1 MSDIDFIE
9 YDKISIQSDAFITS
23 AELNC
28 YFQYVP
34 STKAISYNIKK
45 ELHTA
50 GTTEDPDDYKIP
62 DVSSKIL
69 PRKLYRI
76 NPFHSNYS
84 ENLELNKVN
93 IDPNIIY
100 PTKVKEYQEK
110 IIDYSSFGL
119 NSDQIEFMM
128 ALQNLKSLKSDD
140 SFKKLNIEQFE
151 SVDEKV
157 MNGFFQLYPRFMEM
171 LTSGVSSGGLNQFF
185 DNTESSDSI
194 NENETLINET
204 IKKLGLNPN
213 EVRVKKKFEV
223 RSGNAKKDEV
233 NAYLQDVSL
242 SNNIA
247 NNTKSI
253 NNNSVTNLNQINL
266 QNNNKIDLQ
275 VKSSKIINNIRT
287 ANNTDF
293 NFVNNT
299 NKTVN
304 QQITNLNKFSE
315 ATKIDFENLY
325 KSFLKDLNIAP
336 NVENQFFKIVNQH
349 SKNLSIEFN
358 RILNHSEKT
367 VYETN
372 LKNLSTSYNFYRHIE
387 NRYREFIQNLNFF
400 NDTVQQIRQTEINLK
415 NTYQN
420 IHRHSVTLKNNHY
433 KNILNLTKNVN
444 YEYTAN
450 DYEFQYAVLKTI
462 KNSNQYVEN
471 KITKIKNDLNVA
483 QQNISFVHHRMVH
496 IQEKTSNFVAK
507 EIKNVLNN
515 TDYIDEYSNI
525 IVNKI
530 SNISNNQTV
539 RALLS
544 LVTNEEQLNSI
555 YTVLR
560 QNNINTSNIKNLVDI
575 LNYSKNNNLEI
586 TKVSSSTV
594 ENIKNL
600 VSLSKNV
607 VDYNN
612 TENQIVN
619 KLSSLNVEELKS
631 FVNLSKSKSFT
642 RIAQSYKNISN
653 VIENLNT
660 TSINP
665 KISTI
670 RVDQKNF
677 ENFSQIVNKSNISFV
692 VEKLSNFNTENI
704 TEKINLLKNINITL
718 DIKKSEN
725 IVRKITRLAKYNNI
739 NQITENIDEISNLQ
753 NNVNTSEFKT
763 EIQNL
768 KNLINVT
775 KNVDVSNVKNIKVSQ
790 LNFLSENIE
799 KLSKISQINSITQEQ
814 VNFVKEISQ
823 VKNIKNLVSLSKNV
837 VDYNNTENQIV
848 NKLSSI
854 NIEEFKSF
862 VNLSKSK
869 SFTRIAQSYKNISNV
884 IENLNTTSI
893 NPKIST
899 IRVDQKNFENFSQIV
914 NKSNISFVV
923 EKLSNFNTENITE
936 KINLLKN
943 INITQDI
950 KKSENIVRKIT
961 RLAKYNNVNQI
972 TESIDEI
979 NNLQNNVNT
988 SEFKTEIQNL
998 KNLINVTKN
1007 VDVSNI
1013 KNIKVSQ
1020 LNFMSENIE
1029 KLSKISQINS
1039 ITQEQV
1045 NFVKQISQ
1053 VKNITEEKISQV
1065 NKIIN
1070 LTSKND
1076 ISNFKLSSVN
1086 QLTEVFQKISNIESK
1101 ELLNIV
1107 NLTKTVQERKI
1118 YNKISNLVKNV
1129 EILDTVNVT
1138 QETAQNISKISNTNN
1153 INQITKDLNLISQN
1167 YREFKTSIQ
1176 QINKISQV
1184 KNVDQIVKNL
1194 NYVSNVIQENNI
1206 INRTSKID
1214 QKEFITAINLSKNYI
1229 QSFNRFESKIS
1240 NISQRQ
1246 KIRETLQDINIV
1258 NNEVNNSNINITN
1271 KTQKVQLQEF
1281 IQNLNLLETE
1291 KNTNILNRYSFESN
1305 KKNISYLFTELNVTQ
1320 QMKQEKKTDREF
1332 ARISKRLDRINRETI
1347 KVQGNSYKVEQNF
1360 FDMMNFYNEQKVTK
1374 TSKDRKVNNFF
1385 QLLDVLN
1392 VQKTTNER
1400 KVTQKIQKVEQTQ
1413 NRIINNTS
1421 QIKIDVYKEKKDNYY
1436 KVDNRQT
1443 FTTNNYHQEK
1453 EEQKKTEKIVENKVE
1468 ELLVKKIENV
1478 TNNLVSNVITK
1489 NEFHTIKKEIIQE
1502 IYNIEM
1508 KTEERINQLRK
1519 ETQQTVQTMLEK
1531 FLRS

>member
-1 MSDIDFIE
+1 MSDINFIE
-9 YDKISIQSDAFITS
+9 YDKISTKSDAFVS
-23 AELNC
+23 SDELNS
-28 YFQYVP
+28 YFQYIP
-34 STKAISYNIKK
+34 STKATSYNIKK
-45 ELHTA
+45 EFHTA
-50 GTTEDPDDYKIP
+50 GTTENPEDYKIP

-84 ENLELNKVN
+84 ENLELNKIN
-93 IDPNIIY
+93 TDPDVIF
-100 PTKVKEYQEK
+100 PTKIKEYKEK
-110 IIDYSSFGL
+110 IVDYSSLGI
-119 NSDQIEFMM
+119 NQDQIEFLM
-128 ALQNLKSLKSDD
+128 ALQNLKSLRVDD
-140 SFKKLNIEQFE
+140 STTKLNIEQFK

-157 MNGFFQLYPRFMEM
+157 SNGIFQLYPRYMEM
-171 LTSGVSSGGLNQFF
+171 LSTGMSSGGLGQFYDETETVSSVDENQAMI
-185 DNTESSDSI
+185 NDS
-194 NENETLINET
+194 L
-204 IKKLGLNPN
+204 KKLGLNPS

-233 NAYLQDVSL
+233 NGYLQDISL
-242 SNNIA
+242 SNN
-247 NNTKSI
+247 NSSNTKLI
-253 NNNSVTNLNQINL
+253 NNNSVTNVNQLNL

-275 VKSSKIINNIRT
+275 VRSSKTVNNISN

-293 NFVNNT
+293 NFINNT

-304 QQITNLNKFSE
+304 QLVTNVSKFSE

-325 KSFLKDLNIAP
+325 KSLLKDLNITP
-336 NVENQFFKIVNQH
+336 NVDNQFYKIVNQY

-358 RILNHSEKT
+358 RILNHSERT

-372 LKNLSTSYNFYRHIE
+372 LKNLSTSYNFYRTIE

-400 NDTVQQIRQTEINLK
+400 NDTVQQIKQTEINLK

-420 IHRHSVTLKNNHY
+420 IHRHSVTHKNNHF
-433 KNILNLTKNVN
+433 KNIVNLTKNVN
-444 YEYTAN
+444 YEYTEN
-450 DYEFQYAVLKTI
+450 DFEFQYAVLKTI

-515 TDYIDEYSNI
+515 TDYIDEYSQI

-560 QNNINTSNIKNLVDI
+560 QSNINTSNIKNLVDI

-600 VSLSKNV
+600 VSLSKNI

-612 TENQIVN
+612 TENNIIQNVDRNIVN
-619 KLSSLNVEELKS
+619 KLSSSNFTEEVKS
-631 FVNLSKSKSFT
+631 FVSLSESKSFT

-660 TSINP
+660 TLINP
-665 KISTI
+665 KLSTI
-670 RVDQKNF
+670 HVDQKNV
-677 ENFSQIVNKSNISFV
+677 ENFNKVINNSSFGFV

-704 TEKINLLKNINITL
+704 TEKINLLKNINVTQ
-718 DIKKSEN
+718 DIKRSEN
-725 IVRKITRLAKYNNI
+725 IVKKITRLARYNNVK
-739 NQITENIDEISNLQ
+739 QITENIEDISNLQ
-753 NNVNTSEFKT
+753 SNISSTEFKT

-768 KNLINVT
+768 KNLINVS
-775 KNVDVSNVKNIKVSQ
+775 KNIDISKINNIKVSQ
-790 LNFLSENIE
+790 FNLISENIE
-799 KLSKISQINSITQEQ
+799 KLSKINQ
-814 VNFVKEISQ
+814 VNNLTEEHISVVK
-823 VKNIKNLVSLSKNV
+823 
-837 VDYNNTENQIV
+837 
-848 NKLSSI
+848 
-854 NIEEFKSF
+854 
-862 VNLSKSK
+862 
-869 SFTRIAQSYKNISNV
+869 
-884 IENLNTTSI
+884 
-893 NPKIST
+893 
-899 IRVDQKNFENFSQIV
+899 
-914 NKSNISFVV
+914 
-923 EKLSNFNTENITE
+923 
-936 KINLLKN
+936 
-943 INITQDI
+943 
-950 KKSENIVRKIT
+950 
-961 RLAKYNNVNQI
+961 
-972 TESIDEI
+972 
-979 NNLQNNVNT
+979 
-988 SEFKTEIQNL
+988 
-998 KNLINVTKN
+998 
-1007 VDVSNI
+1007 
-1013 KNIKVSQ
+1013 
-1020 LNFMSENIE
+1020 
-1029 KLSKISQINS
+1029 KISQL
-1039 ITQEQV
+1039 QDV
-1045 NFVKQISQ
+1045 NQQ
-1053 VKNITEEKISQV
+1053 KISQV
-1065 NKIIN
+1065 ENIIN
-1070 LTSKND
+1070 LTNRTD
-1076 ISNFKLSSVN
+1076 VSNLKLSSVN
-1086 QLTEVFQKISNIESK
+1086 HLTEIVQKISNIENK
-1101 ELLNIV
+1101 DLINIV

-1118 YNKISNLVKNV
+1118 YNRISNLIKNV
-1129 EILDTVNVT
+1129 EVLDTVNVT

-1167 YREFKTSIQ
+1167 YREFKTSVQ

-1184 KNVDQIVKNL
+1184 RNVDQIVKNL
-1194 NYVSNVIQENNI
+1194 NFVNNVIQESNI
-1206 INRTSKID
+1206 VNRVSKID

-1246 KIRETLQDINIV
+1246 KIRETLQDINIT
-1258 NNEVNNSNINITN
+1258 NNVQNNSVMQVTN
-1271 KTQKVQLQEF
+1271 KTQKIQLQEF

-1291 KNTNILNRYSFESN
+1291 KNTIILNRYSFESN
-1305 KKNISYLFTELNVTQ
+1305 KKNISNLFSELNVTQ
-1320 QMKQEKKTDREF
+1320 QVKQEKRNEREF
-1332 ARISKRLDRINRETI
+1332 ARISKRLDKMNRETI
-1347 KVQGNSYKVEQNF
+1347 RVQGNSYKVEQNF

-1374 TSKDRKVNNFF
+1374 TSKDRKVSNFV

-1392 VQKTTNER
+1392 IQKTTNER
-1400 KVTQKIQKVEQTQ
+1400 KVTQKIQKIEQTQ

-1508 KTEERINQLRK
+1508 KTEERIKELRK
-1519 ETQQTVQTMLEK
+1519 ETQQTVQTMLER
-1531 FLRS
+1531 FIRS

>member
-1 MSDIDFIE
+1 MLDINFID

-23 AELNC
+23 NELNC
-28 YFQYVP
+28 YFQYLP

-50 GTTEDPDDYKIP
+50 GTTEDPNDYKIP
-62 DVSSKIL
+62 DVSEKIL

-76 NPFHSNYS
+76 NPFHTNYS
-84 ENLELNKVN
+84 ENLELNKTN
-93 IDPNIIY
+93 IDPDIIY
-100 PTKVKEYQEK
+100 PTKIKEAREK
-110 IIDYSSFGL
+110 IIDYSTFGL
-119 NSDQIEFMM
+119 NQDQIEFMM
-128 ALQNLKSLKSDD
+128 ALQNLKSLKSEE
-140 SFKKLNIEQFE
+140 SVKELNIESFE

-157 MNGFFQLYPRFMEM
+157 MNGFFQLYPRYMET
-171 LTSGVSSGGLNQFF
+171 LSSGMSSSGFNQFF
-185 DNTESSDSI
+185 EDSESNESI
-194 NENETLINET
+194 NENEALINES
-204 IKKLGLNPN
+204 IKKLGLNPS

-223 RSGNAKKDEV
+223 RAGNAKKDEI
-233 NAYLQDVSL
+233 NAYLQDISL
-242 SNNIA
+242 SNNTS

-253 NNNSVTNLNQINL
+253 NNNSVTNLNQLNL
-266 QNNNKIDLQ
+266 QNNNKIELQ
-275 VKSSKIINNIRT
+275 VRSSRTVNNIS
-287 ANNTDF
+287 ASNNTDF
-293 NFVNNT
+293 NFINNT
-299 NKTVN
+299 NRTVN
-304 QQITNLNKFSE
+304 QQINNVNKFSE
-315 ATKIDFENLY
+315 ATKLDFENLY

-400 NDTVQQIRQTEINLK
+400 NDTVQQIKQTEINLK

-420 IHRHSVTLKNNHY
+420 IHRHSVTHKNNHF
-433 KNILNLTKNVN
+433 KNIVNLTKNVN

-496 IQEKTSNFVAK
+496 IQEKTSNFVIK

-515 TDYIDEYSNI
+515 TEYVDDYSNI
-525 IVNKI
+525 IINKI

-560 QNNINTSNIKNLVDI
+560 QSNINTNNIKNLVDVI
-575 LNYSKNNNLEI
+575 NYSKNNNLEI
-586 TKVSSSTV
+586 TKISSSTL

-607 VDYNN
+607 VSFDA
-612 TENQIVN
+612 TENKLVTNIDQNIIQ
-619 KLSSLNVEELKS
+619 KLSSSNITQELKS
-631 FVNLSKSKSFT
+631 FVNLSESKSFT

-665 KISTI
+665 KLSTI
-670 RVDQKNF
+670 RVDQKNV
-677 ENFSQIVNKSNISFV
+677 ENFNQIINKSSFG
-692 VEKLSNFNTENI
+692 
-704 TEKINLLKNINITL
+704 
-718 DIKKSEN
+718 
-725 IVRKITRLAKYNNI
+725 
-739 NQITENIDEISNLQ
+739 
-753 NNVNTSEFKT
+753 
-763 EIQNL
+763 
-768 KNLINVT
+768 
-775 KNVDVSNVKNIKVSQ
+775 
-790 LNFLSENIE
+790 
-799 KLSKISQINSITQEQ
+799 
-814 VNFVKEISQ
+814 
-823 VKNIKNLVSLSKNV
+823 
-837 VDYNNTENQIV
+837 
-848 NKLSSI
+848 
-854 NIEEFKSF
+854 
-862 VNLSKSK
+862 
-869 SFTRIAQSYKNISNV
+869 
-884 IENLNTTSI
+884 
-893 NPKIST
+893 
-899 IRVDQKNFENFSQIV
+899 
-914 NKSNISFVV
+914 FVV

-950 KKSENIVRKIT
+950 KKTENIVRKIT
-961 RLAKYNNVNQI
+961 RLAKYNNINQV
-972 TESIDEI
+972 TENIDEI
-979 NNLQNNVNT
+979 SNLQNNIT
-988 SEFKTEIQNL
+988 STEFKTEIQNL
-998 KNLINVTKN
+998 KNLINVSKN
-1007 VDVSNI
+1007 FDVTEIDNI
-1013 KNIKVSQ
+1013 KISQ
-1020 LNFMSENIE
+1020 LHLVSKNIE
-1029 KLSKISQINS
+1029 KFNEISQ
-1039 ITQEQV
+1039 V
-1045 NFVKQISQ
+1045 NNLTEDHLNIVKQIS
-1053 VKNITEEKISQV
+1053 KFD
-1065 NKIIN
+1065 KIIN
-1070 LTSKND
+1070 ITNKND
-1076 ISNFKLSSVN
+1076 LSNIKLSSVN
-1086 QLTEVFQKISNIESK
+1086 KITEVIQKISSIENK
-1101 ELLNIV
+1101 DLLNVV

-1118 YNKISNLVKNV
+1118 YNRISNLVKNV

-1167 YREFKTSIQ
+1167 YREFKTSVQ

-1184 KNVDQIVKNL
+1184 KNIEQIVKNL
-1194 NYVSNVIQENNI
+1194 NYVNDVIQENNI
-1206 INRTSKID
+1206 VNRVSKID

-1258 NNEVNNSNINITN
+1258 NNEVNNSTVQITN
-1271 KTQKVQLQEF
+1271 KTQKIQLQEF
-1281 IQNLNLLETE
+1281 VQNLNLLETE
-1291 KNTNILNRYSFESN
+1291 KNTTILNRYSFESN
-1305 KKNISYLFTELNVTQ
+1305 KKNISSLFTELNITQ

-1332 ARISKRLDRINRETI
+1332 ARISKRLDKINKETI

-1374 TSKDRKVNNFF
+1374 TSKDRKVSNFV

-1392 VQKTTNER
+1392 IQKTTNER
-1400 KVTQKIQKVEQTQ
+1400 KVTQKIQKIEQTQ
-1413 NRIINNTS
+1413 NRIVNNTS

-1508 KTEERINQLRK
+1508 KTEERIKELRK

>member
-213 EVRVKKKFEV
+213 EIRVKKKFEV

-266 QNNNKIDLQ
+266 QNNNKIELQ
-275 VKSSKIINNIRT
+275 VKSSQIINNIRT
-287 ANNTDF
+287 AKNTDF

-315 ATKIDFENLY
+315 ATKVDFENLY
-325 KSFLKDLNIAP
+325 KSFLKDLNISP

-483 QQNISFVHHRMVH
+483 QHNISFVHHRMVH
-496 IQEKTSNFVAK
+496 IQEKTSNFIAK

-515 TDYIDEYSNI
+515 TDYVDEYSNI

-560 QNNINTSNIKNLVDI
+560 QSNINTSNIKNLVDI

-619 KLSSLNVEELKS
+619 KLSSINIEEFKS
-631 FVNLSKSKSFT
+631 FVNLSESKSFT

-670 RVDQKNF
+670 RVDQKNV
-677 ENFSQIVNKSNISFV
+677 ENFSQIVNKSSFG
-692 VEKLSNFNTENI
+692 
-704 TEKINLLKNINITL
+704 
-718 DIKKSEN
+718 
-725 IVRKITRLAKYNNI
+725 
-739 NQITENIDEISNLQ
+739 
-753 NNVNTSEFKT
+753 
-763 EIQNL
+763 
-768 KNLINVT
+768 
-775 KNVDVSNVKNIKVSQ
+775 
-790 LNFLSENIE
+790 FL
-799 KLSKISQINSITQEQ
+799 
-814 VNFVKEISQ
+814 
-823 VKNIKNLVSLSKNV
+823 
-837 VDYNNTENQIV
+837 
-848 NKLSSI
+848 
-854 NIEEFKSF
+854 
-862 VNLSKSK
+862 
-869 SFTRIAQSYKNISNV
+869 
-884 IENLNTTSI
+884 
-893 NPKIST
+893 
-899 IRVDQKNFENFSQIV
+899 
-914 NKSNISFVV
+914 V

-1053 VKNITEEKISQV
+1053 VKNI
-1065 NKIIN
+1065 IN
-1070 LTSKND
+1070 LTKKND
-1076 ISNFKLSSVN
+1076 ISNFKLSNVN
-1086 QLTEVFQKISNIESK
+1086 QLTEVIQKISNVENK
-1101 ELLNIV
+1101 DLLNIV

-1118 YNKISNLVKNV
+1118 YNRISNLVKNV

-1167 YREFKTSIQ
+1167 YREFKTSVQ
-1176 QINKISQV
+1176 QINKISQF

-1214 QKEFITAINLSKNYI
+1214 QKDFITAINLSKNYI

-1258 NNEVNNSNINITN
+1258 NNEVNNSNVNITN

-1291 KNTNILNRYSFESN
+1291 KNTTILNRYSFESN

-1508 KTEERINQLRK
+1508 KTEERIKELRK
-1519 ETQQTVQTMLEK
+1519 ETQQTVQTMLDR

>member
-1 MSDIDFIE
+1 MLDIDFIE
-9 YDKISIQSDAFITS
+9 YDKISIHSDAFITS

-28 YFQYVP
+28 YFQYIP

-76 NPFHSNYS
+76 NPFHTNYS

-93 IDPNIIY
+93 TDPDIIY
-100 PTKVKEYQEK
+100 PTQIKERKEK
-110 IIDYSSFGL
+110 IIDYSSLGL
-119 NSDQIEFMM
+119 NSDQIEFMQ
-128 ALQNLKSLKSDD
+128 ALQSLKSFKTDD
-140 SFKKLNIEQFE
+140 SIKQLNIEQFE
-151 SVDEKV
+151 SVDERV

-171 LTSGVSSGGLNQFF
+171 LSTGVSTGSFNQFF
-185 DNTESSDSI
+185 EDTETSESNNENQALI
-194 NENETLINET
+194 NEN
-204 IKKLGLNPN
+204 IKRLGFNPG
-213 EVRVKKKFEV
+213 EVTVKKKFEV
-223 RSGNAKKDEV
+223 RPGNALKNEV
-233 NAYLQDVSL
+233 NAYLQDISL
-242 SNNIA
+242 TNNESNKSFSVSNNS
-247 NNTKSI
+247 T
-253 NNNSVTNLNQINL
+253 TNLNQINL

-275 VKSSKIINNIRT
+275 VRSSKTVNNIST

-293 NFVNNT
+293 NFINNT
-299 NKTVN
+299 NRTVN
-304 QQITNLNKFSE
+304 QQITNLSKFSE

-325 KSFLKDLNIAP
+325 KSFLKDLNITP
-336 NVENQFFKIVNQH
+336 NIENQFFKIINQH

-400 NDTVQQIRQTEINLK
+400 NDTVQQIKQTEINLK

-420 IHRHSVTLKNNHY
+420 IHRHSVTHKNNHF
-433 KNILNLTKNVN
+433 KNIVNLTKNIN

-496 IQEKTSNFVAK
+496 IQEKTNNYVAK

-515 TDYIDEYSNI
+515 TEYIDEYSNI

-544 LVTNEEQLNSI
+544 LVTNEEQLRNI
-555 YTVLR
+555 YTVLK
-560 QNNINTSNIKNLVDI
+560 QSNINTSNIKNLVDV

-600 VSLSKNV
+600 VNVSKNV
-607 VDYNN
+607 VSFDN
-612 TENQIVN
+612 TENQILN
-619 KLSSLNVEELKS
+619 KLSSLNITQELKS
-631 FVNLSKSKSFT
+631 FVNLSESKSFT

-665 KISTI
+665 KLSSI
-670 RVDQKNF
+670 RVDQKNV
-677 ENFSQIVNKSNISFV
+677 ENFNQIINKSNFGFV

-704 TEKINLLKNINITL
+704 TEKINLLKNINVTQ
-718 DIKKSEN
+718 DIKKTEN
-725 IVRKITRLAKYNNI
+725 LVRKVTRLARY
-739 NQITENIDEISNLQ
+739 
-753 NNVNTSEFKT
+753 NNVNQVTENLENLITQENNISTTEFKT

-768 KNLINVT
+768 KNLINVS
-775 KNVDVSNVKNIKVSQ
+775 KSIDISKIDNVKISQ
-790 LNFLSENIE
+790 ISLISENIE
-799 KLSKISQINSITQEQ
+799 KLSKINQ
-814 VNFVKEISQ
+814 VNNLTEEHIEVVKKISQ
-823 VKNIKNLVSLSKNV
+823 LENVTQKKINQVENIINLTNKTDLSNV
-837 VDYNNTENQIV
+837 
-848 NKLSSI
+848 KLSSI
-854 NIEEFKSF
+854 NQITE
-862 VNLSKSK
+862 
-869 SFTRIAQSYKNISNV
+869 II
-884 IENLNTTSI
+884 
-893 NPKIST
+893 
-899 IRVDQKNFENFSQIV
+899 QKVSNFEN
-914 NKSNISFVV
+914 K
-923 EKLSNFNTENITE
+923 
-936 KINLLKN
+936 
-943 INITQDI
+943 D
-950 KKSENIVRKIT
+950 
-961 RLAKYNNVNQI
+961 
-972 TESIDEI
+972 
-979 NNLQNNVNT
+979 
-988 SEFKTEIQNL
+988 
-998 KNLINVTKN
+998 
-1007 VDVSNI
+1007 
-1013 KNIKVSQ
+1013 
-1020 LNFMSENIE
+1020 
-1029 KLSKISQINS
+1029 
-1039 ITQEQV
+1039 
-1045 NFVKQISQ
+1045 
-1053 VKNITEEKISQV
+1053 
-1065 NKIIN
+1065 
-1070 LTSKND
+1070 
-1076 ISNFKLSSVN
+1076 
-1086 QLTEVFQKISNIESK
+1086 
-1101 ELLNIV
+1101 LLNIV

-1118 YNKISNLVKNV
+1118 YNRISNLIKNV
-1129 EILDTVNVT
+1129 EVLDTVNVT

-1167 YREFKTSIQ
+1167 YREFKTSVQ

-1194 NYVSNVIQENNI
+1194 NFINNVIQENNVV
-1206 INRTSKID
+1206 NRVSKID
-1214 QKEFITAINLSKNYI
+1214 QKDFITAINLSKNYI

-1246 KIRETLQDINIV
+1246 KIRETLQDINV
-1258 NNEVNNSNINITN
+1258 TNNVQNNSVLQVTN

-1281 IQNLNLLETE
+1281 IHNLNLLETE
-1291 KNTNILNRYSFESN
+1291 KNTTILNRYSFESN
-1305 KKNISYLFTELNVTQ
+1305 KKNISNLFSELNVTQ
-1320 QMKQEKKTDREF
+1320 QIKQEKRTEREF
-1332 ARISKRLDRINRETI
+1332 ARISKRLDKMNRETI

-1360 FDMMNFYNEQKVTK
+1360 FDMMSFYNEQKVTK
-1374 TSKDRKVNNFF
+1374 TSKDRKVSNFI

-1392 VQKTTNER
+1392 IQKTTNER
-1400 KVTQKIQKVEQTQ
+1400 KVTQKIQKIEQTQ
-1413 NRIINNTS
+1413 NRIVNNTS
-1421 QIKIDVYKEKKDNYY
+1421 QIKIDVYKEKKNNYY

-1508 KTEERINQLRK
+1508 KTEERIKELRK

>member
-1 MSDIDFIE
+1 MLDINFID

-23 AELNC
+23 NELNC
-28 YFQYVP
+28 YFQYLP

-50 GTTEDPDDYKIP
+50 GTTEDPNDYKIP
-62 DVSSKIL
+62 DVSEKIL

-76 NPFHSNYS
+76 NPFHTNYS
-84 ENLELNKVN
+84 ENLELNKTN
-93 IDPNIIY
+93 IDPDIIY
-100 PTKVKEYQEK
+100 PTKIKEAREK
-110 IIDYSSFGL
+110 IIDYSAFGL
-119 NSDQIEFMM
+119 NQDQIEFMM
-128 ALQNLKSLKSDD
+128 ALQNLKSLKSEE
-140 SFKKLNIEQFE
+140 SVKELNIESFE
-151 SVDEKV
+151 TVDEKV
-157 MNGFFQLYPRFMEM
+157 MNGFFQLYPRYMETLSTGM
-171 LTSGVSSGGLNQFF
+171 SSGGFNKFF
-185 DNTESSDSI
+185 EDTESNESI
-194 NENETLINET
+194 NENEALINES
-204 IKKLGLNPN
+204 IKKLGLNPS

-223 RSGNAKKDEV
+223 RAGNAKKDEI
-233 NAYLQDVSL
+233 NAYLQDISL
-242 SNNIA
+242 SNNTS

-253 NNNSVTNLNQINL
+253 NNNSVTNLNQLNL
-266 QNNNKIDLQ
+266 QNNNKIELQ
-275 VKSSKIINNIRT
+275 VRSSKTVNNISS

-293 NFVNNT
+293 NFINNT
-299 NKTVN
+299 NRTVN
-304 QQITNLNKFSE
+304 QQINNVNKFSE

-336 NVENQFFKIVNQH
+336 NIENQFFKIVNQH

-400 NDTVQQIRQTEINLK
+400 NDTVQQIKRTEVNLK

-420 IHRHSVTLKNNHY
+420 IHRHSVTHKNNHY
-433 KNILNLTKNVN
+433 KNIVNLTKNVN

-471 KITKIKNDLNVA
+471 KITKIKSDLNVA

-496 IQEKTSNFVAK
+496 IQEKTSNFVTK

-515 TDYIDEYSNI
+515 TEYIDDYSNI
-525 IVNKI
+525 IINKI

-544 LVTNEEQLNSI
+544 LATNEEQLNSI

-560 QNNINTSNIKNLVDI
+560 QSNINTSNIKNLVDV

-600 VSLSKNV
+600 VNLSKNV
-607 VDYNN
+607 VSFDT
-612 TENQIVN
+612 TENQIIN
-619 KLSSLNVEELKS
+619 KLSSSNITQELKS
-631 FVNLSKSKSFT
+631 FVNLSESKSFT

-665 KISTI
+665 KLSTI
-670 RVDQKNF
+670 RVDQKNV
-677 ENFSQIVNKSNISFV
+677 ENLNIVENLQNFSQSFNQSNISY
-692 VEKLSNFNTENI
+692 I
-704 TEKINLLKNINITL
+704 
-718 DIKKSEN
+718 
-725 IVRKITRLAKYNNI
+725 
-739 NQITENIDEISNLQ
+739 
-753 NNVNTSEFKT
+753 
-763 EIQNL
+763 
-768 KNLINVT
+768 
-775 KNVDVSNVKNIKVSQ
+775 
-790 LNFLSENIE
+790 
-799 KLSKISQINSITQEQ
+799 
-814 VNFVKEISQ
+814 
-823 VKNIKNLVSLSKNV
+823 
-837 VDYNNTENQIV
+837 
-848 NKLSSI
+848 
-854 NIEEFKSF
+854 
-862 VNLSKSK
+862 
-869 SFTRIAQSYKNISNV
+869 
-884 IENLNTTSI
+884 
-893 NPKIST
+893 
-899 IRVDQKNFENFSQIV
+899 
-914 NKSNISFVV
+914 V

-950 KKSENIVRKIT
+950 KKTENLVRKVT
-961 RLAKYNNVNQI
+961 RLARYNNVNQI
-972 TESIDEI
+972 TENLENLTTQE
-979 NNLQNNVNT
+979 NNIST
-988 SEFKTEIQNL
+988 TEFKTEIQNL
-998 KNLINVTKN
+998 KNLMNVTRNIDISKFDN
-1007 VDVSNI
+1007 VKI
-1013 KNIKVSQ
+1013 SQ
-1020 LNFMSENIE
+1020 FNLVAENIQ
-1029 KLSKISQINS
+1029 KLSKIN
-1039 ITQEQV
+1039 QV
-1045 NFVKQISQ
+1045 N
-1053 VKNITEEKISQV
+1053 NLTEEHIEIIKKISQLENV
-1065 NKIIN
+1065 TQQKINQVENIIN
-1070 LTSKND
+1070 LTNKTD
-1076 ISNFKLSSVN
+1076 VSNLKLSSVN
-1086 QLTEVFQKISNIESK
+1086 QITEIIQKFSK
-1101 ELLNIV
+1101 VENKDLLNIV

-1118 YNKISNLVKNV
+1118 YNRISNLVKNV

-1167 YREFKTSIQ
+1167 YREFKTSVQ

-1194 NYVSNVIQENNI
+1194 NFVNNVIHESNVV
-1206 INRTSKID
+1206 NRVSKID

-1246 KIRETLQDINIV
+1246 KIRETLQDINIT
-1258 NNEVNNSNINITN
+1258 NNVQNNSVLKITN
-1271 KTQKVQLQEF
+1271 KTQKVQMQEF

-1291 KNTNILNRYSFESN
+1291 KNTTILNRYSFESN
-1305 KKNISYLFTELNVTQ
+1305 KKNISYLFTELNITQ

-1332 ARISKRLDRINRETI
+1332 SRISKRLDRINRETI

-1360 FDMMNFYNEQKVTK
+1360 FDMMNFYNEQKVSK

-1508 KTEERINQLRK
+1508 KTEERIKELRK
-1519 ETQQTVQTMLEK
+1519 ETQQTVQTMLER

>member
-28 YFQYVP
+28 YFQYLP

-50 GTTEDPDDYKIP
+50 GTTEDPNDYKIP

-93 IDPNIIY
+93 IDPDIIY
-100 PTKVKEYQEK
+100 PTKIKERKEK
-110 IIDYSSFGL
+110 IVDYSSFGL

-128 ALQNLKSLKSDD
+128 ALQNLKSLKLDD
-140 SFKKLNIEQFE
+140 TTKILNIEQFE

-171 LTSGVSSGGLNQFF
+171 LTSGSSGGFNQYF
-185 DNTESSDSI
+185 DDSDATDSSI
-194 NENETLINET
+194 ENEALINES
-204 IKKLGLNPN
+204 IKKLGLNPS
-213 EVRVKKKFEV
+213 EVRIKKKFEV
-223 RSGNAKKDEV
+223 RSGNAKKDEI
-233 NAYLQDVSL
+233 NAYLQDISL
-242 SNNIA
+242 SNNTS
-247 NNTKSI
+247 NNSRSI

-275 VKSSKIINNIRT
+275 VRSSRTTNNVST

-293 NFVNNT
+293 NFINNT
-299 NKTVN
+299 NRTVN
-304 QQITNLNKFSE
+304 QQVINVNKFSE

-325 KSFLKDLNIAP
+325 KAFLKDLNIAS

-400 NDTVQQIRQTEINLK
+400 NDTVQQIKQTEINLK

-420 IHRHSVTLKNNHY
+420 IHRHSVTNKNNHY

-450 DYEFQYAVLKTI
+450 DFEFQYAVLKTI

-496 IQEKTSNFVAK
+496 IQEKTNNYVSR

-515 TDYIDEYSNI
+515 TEYIDDYSNI
-525 IVNKI
+525 IINKI

-539 RALLS
+539 RTLLS

-555 YTVLR
+555 YTVLK
-560 QNNINTSNIKNLVDI
+560 QSNINTSNIKNLVDV

-600 VSLSKNV
+600 VNLSKNV
-607 VDYNN
+607 LSFDA
-612 TENQIVN
+612 TENNIVN
-619 KLSSLNVEELKS
+619 KLSSPNITQELKS
-631 FVNLSKSKSFT
+631 FVNLSESKSFT

-660 TSINP
+660 TSMNP
-665 KISTI
+665 KFSSI
-670 RVDQKNF
+670 RVDQKNV
-677 ENFSQIVNKSNISFV
+677 ENFNQVINKSSFGFV
-692 VEKLSNFNTENI
+692 IEKLSNFNTENI
-704 TEKINLLKNINITL
+704 TEKINLLKNINVTQ
-718 DIKKSEN
+718 DIKN
-725 IVRKITRLAKYNNI
+725 LVRKVTRLARYNNF
-739 NQITENIDEISNLQ
+739 NQMTENIEEITNLQ
-753 NNVNTSEFKT
+753 NNITSTEFKT

-768 KNLINVT
+768 KNLINVS
-775 KNVDVSNVKNIKVSQ
+775 KNVDISKVDNIKISE
-790 LNFLSENIE
+790 LNLISGNIE
-799 KLSKISQINSITQEQ
+799 KFNKI
-814 VNFVKEISQ
+814 
-823 VKNIKNLVSLSKNV
+823 
-837 VDYNNTENQIV
+837 NQIS
-848 NKLSSI
+848 NFTKEEI
-854 NIEEFKSF
+854 NI
-862 VNLSKSK
+862 
-869 SFTRIAQSYKNISNV
+869 
-884 IENLNTTSI
+884 
-893 NPKIST
+893 
-899 IRVDQKNFENFSQIV
+899 
-914 NKSNISFVV
+914 
-923 EKLSNFNTENITE
+923 
-936 KINLLKN
+936 
-943 INITQDI
+943 
-950 KKSENIVRKIT
+950 
-961 RLAKYNNVNQI
+961 
-972 TESIDEI
+972 
-979 NNLQNNVNT
+979 
-988 SEFKTEIQNL
+988 
-998 KNLINVTKN
+998 
-1007 VDVSNI
+1007 
-1013 KNIKVSQ
+1013 
-1020 LNFMSENIE
+1020 
-1029 KLSKISQINS
+1029 
-1039 ITQEQV
+1039 
-1045 NFVKQISQ
+1045 VKQIS
-1053 VKNITEEKISQV
+1053 EV

-1070 LTSKND
+1070 LNSKND
-1076 ISNFKLSSVN
+1076 ISNLKLSNIN
-1086 QLTEVFQKISNIESK
+1086 QLTEVIQKISNIENK
-1101 ELLNIV
+1101 DLLNVV

-1118 YNKISNLVKNV
+1118 YNRISNLIKNV
-1129 EILDTVNVT
+1129 EVLDTVNVT

-1167 YREFKTSIQ
+1167 YREFKTSVQ

-1184 KNVDQIVKNL
+1184 KNVDQIVKSL
-1194 NYVSNVIQENNI
+1194 NYVNNVIQESNV
-1206 INRTSKID
+1206 INRVSKID
-1214 QKEFITAINLSKNYI
+1214 QKDFITAINMSKNYI

-1240 NISQRQ
+1240 SISQKQ

-1258 NNEVNNSNINITN
+1258 NNEVNNSVIQVTN

-1291 KNTNILNRYSFESN
+1291 KNTTILNRYSFESN
-1305 KKNISYLFTELNVTQ
+1305 KKSISNLFTELNVTQ
-1320 QMKQEKKTDREF
+1320 QMKQEKRTEREF
-1332 ARISKRLDRINRETI
+1332 ARISKRIDRINRETI
-1347 KVQGNSYKVEQNF
+1347 KVQSNSYKVEQNF

-1392 VQKTTNER
+1392 VQKTTNEK
-1400 KVTQKIQKVEQTQ
+1400 KVTQKIQKIDQIQ

-1508 KTEERINQLRK
+1508 KTEERIKELRK

>member
-1 MSDIDFIE
+1 MTDIDFID
-9 YDKISIQSDAFITS
+9 YDKISIQSDAFVTS

-28 YFQYVP
+28 YFQYIP

-62 DVSSKIL
+62 DVSGKIM
-69 PRKLYRI
+69 PRKLFRI

-93 IDPNIIY
+93 IDPDIIY
-100 PTKVKEYQEK
+100 PTKIKEFKQK

-128 ALQNLKSLKSDD
+128 ALQNLKSLKLDD
-140 SFKKLNIEQFE
+140 SIKKLDIEQFE
-151 SVDEKV
+151 AVDERV

-171 LTSGVSSGGLNQFF
+171 LSSGVSPGGFNQFF
-185 DNTESSDSI
+185 EDSESTDSV
-194 NENETLINET
+194 NENETLINDT

-253 NNNSVTNLNQINL
+253 NNNSVTNINQINL
-266 QNNNKIDLQ
+266 QNNNKIDLK
-275 VKSSKIINNIRT
+275 VKSSKTVNNIRT

-293 NFVNNT
+293 NFINNT
-299 NKTVN
+299 TRTVN
-304 QQITNLNKFSE
+304 QQVTNLNKFSE

-325 KSFLKDLNIAP
+325 RALLKDLNIAP

-400 NDTVQQIRQTEINLK
+400 NDTVQQIRQTEVNLK

-525 IVNKI
+525 VVSKI

-560 QNNINTSNIKNLVDI
+560 QSNINTSNIKNLVDI

-619 KLSSLNVEELKS
+619 KLSSINVEELKS
-631 FVNLSKSKSFT
+631 FVNLSESKSFT

-653 VIENLNT
+653 VIENINT
-660 TSINP
+660 TSLNP

-670 RVDQKNF
+670 RVDQKNV
-677 ENFSQIVNKSNISFV
+677 ENFNQIVNKSNIGFV

-704 TEKINLLKNINITL
+704 TEKINLLKNINVTQ
-718 DIKKSEN
+718 DIKKTEN
-725 IVRKITRLAKYNNI
+725 IVRKITRLAKYNNV

-768 KNLINVT
+768 RNLINVT
-775 KNVDVSNVKNIKVSQ
+775 KNMDVSNVKKIKVSQ

-799 KLSKISQINSITQEQ
+799 KLSKISQINSI
-814 VNFVKEISQ
+814 N
-823 VKNIKNLVSLSKNV
+823 
-837 VDYNNTENQIV
+837 
-848 NKLSSI
+848 
-854 NIEEFKSF
+854 
-862 VNLSKSK
+862 
-869 SFTRIAQSYKNISNV
+869 
-884 IENLNTTSI
+884 
-893 NPKIST
+893 
-899 IRVDQKNFENFSQIV
+899 
-914 NKSNISFVV
+914 
-923 EKLSNFNTENITE
+923 
-936 KINLLKN
+936 
-943 INITQDI
+943 
-950 KKSENIVRKIT
+950 
-961 RLAKYNNVNQI
+961 
-972 TESIDEI
+972 
-979 NNLQNNVNT
+979 
-988 SEFKTEIQNL
+988 
-998 KNLINVTKN
+998 
-1007 VDVSNI
+1007 
-1013 KNIKVSQ
+1013 
-1020 LNFMSENIE
+1020 
-1029 KLSKISQINS
+1029 
-1039 ITQEQV
+1039 QEQV

-1053 VKNITEEKISQV
+1053 IKNITEEKISQV
-1065 NKIIN
+1065 NKIVN
-1070 LTSKND
+1070 LTKKND
-1076 ISNFKLSSVN
+1076 ISNFKLSNVN
-1086 QLTEVFQKISNIESK
+1086 LLSEVIQKISNIESK
-1101 ELLNIV
+1101 DLLNIV

-1153 INQITKDLNLISQN
+1153 INQITKDLNFISQN
-1167 YREFKTSIQ
+1167 YQEFKTSVQ
-1176 QINKISQV
+1176 QINKIAQV

-1194 NYVSNVIQENNI
+1194 NYASNIIQENNI
-1206 INRTSKID
+1206 VNRTSKID

-1258 NNEVNNSNINITN
+1258 NNEVNNSTVQITN

-1291 KNTNILNRYSFESN
+1291 KNTTILNRYSFESN
-1305 KKNISYLFTELNVTQ
+1305 KKNISHLITELNVTQ
-1320 QMKQEKKTDREF
+1320 QMKQEKKNDREF

-1421 QIKIDVYKEKKDNYY
+1421 QIKIDVYKDKKDNYY
-1436 KVDNRQT
+1436 KIDNRQT

-1489 NEFHTIKKEIIQE
+1489 NEFQTIKKEIIQE
-1502 IYNIEM
+1502 IFNIEM
-1508 KTEERINQLRK
+1508 KTEERIKELRK
-1519 ETQQTVQTMLEK
+1519 ETQQTVQTMLDR

>member
-9 YDKISIQSDAFITS
+9 YDKISIQSDAFVTS

-28 YFQYVP
+28 YFQYIP

-50 GTTEDPDDYKIP
+50 GTTEDPNDYKIP
-62 DVSSKIL
+62 DVSGKIL

-76 NPFHSNYS
+76 NPFHTNYS

-93 IDPNIIY
+93 IDPDIIY
-100 PTKVKEYQEK
+100 PTKIKEYKQK
-110 IIDYSSFGL
+110 NIDYSSMGL

-128 ALQNLKSLKSDD
+128 ALQNLKSLKLDD
-140 SFKKLNIEQFE
+140 SSKKLDIEQFE

-171 LTSGVSSGGLNQFF
+171 LTSGTSLGGFNQFF
-185 DNTESSDSI
+185 EDTESTESL
-194 NENETLINET
+194 NENETLVNDT
-204 IKKLGLNPN
+204 IKKLGLNPG

-247 NNTKSI
+247 NNTRSI
-253 NNNSVTNLNQINL
+253 SNNSVTNVNQLNL
-266 QNNNKIDLQ
+266 QNNNKIELQ
-275 VKSSKIINNIRT
+275 VRSSRTVNNIST
-287 ANNTDF
+287 ANTDF
-293 NFVNNT
+293 NFINNT
-299 NKTVN
+299 NRTVN
-304 QQITNLNKFSE
+304 QQVTNVSKFSE

-325 KSFLKDLNIAP
+325 KAFLKDLNIAP

-358 RILNHSEKT
+358 RVLNHSEKT

-400 NDTVQQIRQTEINLK
+400 NDTVQQIKQTEVNLK

-420 IHRHSVTLKNNHY
+420 IHRHSVTHKNNHY

-471 KITKIKNDLNVA
+471 KISKIKNELNVA

-525 IVNKI
+525 IVSKI

-560 QNNINTSNIKNLVDI
+560 QSNINTSNIKNLVDI

-619 KLSSLNVEELKS
+619 KLSSINVEEFKS
-631 FVNLSKSKSFT
+631 FVNLSESKSFT

-660 TSINP
+660 TFINP
-665 KISTI
+665 KLSSKQ
-670 RVDQKNF
+670 VEQNKVNNF
-677 ENFSQIVNKSNISFV
+677 NQSVNQSNIG
-692 VEKLSNFNTENI
+692 
-704 TEKINLLKNINITL
+704 
-718 DIKKSEN
+718 
-725 IVRKITRLAKYNNI
+725 
-739 NQITENIDEISNLQ
+739 
-753 NNVNTSEFKT
+753 
-763 EIQNL
+763 
-768 KNLINVT
+768 
-775 KNVDVSNVKNIKVSQ
+775 
-790 LNFLSENIE
+790 
-799 KLSKISQINSITQEQ
+799 
-814 VNFVKEISQ
+814 
-823 VKNIKNLVSLSKNV
+823 
-837 VDYNNTENQIV
+837 
-848 NKLSSI
+848 
-854 NIEEFKSF
+854 
-862 VNLSKSK
+862 
-869 SFTRIAQSYKNISNV
+869 FT
-884 IENLNTTSI
+884 
-893 NPKIST
+893 
-899 IRVDQKNFENFSQIV
+899 
-914 NKSNISFVV
+914 V

-950 KKSENIVRKIT
+950 KKTENIVRKIT
-961 RLAKYNNVNQI
+961 RLVKYNNVNQI
-972 TESIDEI
+972 TENIDEI
-979 NNLQNNVNT
+979 SNLNS

-998 KNLINVTKN
+998 KNLINVSKI
-1007 VDVSNI
+1007 VDVSNFE
-1013 KNIKVSQ
+1013 NLKVSQ
-1020 LNFMSENIE
+1020 LNLVSENIE
-1029 KLSKISQINS
+1029 KLSQISKINNL
-1039 ITQEQV
+1039 TQEQV
-1045 NFVKQISQ
+1045 NVVKQISQ
-1053 VKNITEEKISQV
+1053 LENINQLS
-1065 NKIIN
+1065 KIIN
-1070 LTSKND
+1070 LTKTGD
-1076 ISNFKLSSVN
+1076 ISNIKLSSIN
-1086 QLTEVFQKISNIESK
+1086 QITEVVQKISNIESK
-1101 ELLNIV
+1101 DLLNIV

-1118 YNKISNLVKNV
+1118 YNRISNLVKNV

-1167 YREFKTSIQ
+1167 YQEFKTSVQ
-1176 QINKISQV
+1176 QINKIAQV

-1194 NYVSNVIQENNI
+1194 NYVNNIIQENNI
-1206 INRTSKID
+1206 VNRTSKID
-1214 QKEFITAINLSKNYI
+1214 QKDFITAINLSKNYI

-1258 NNEVNNSNINITN
+1258 NNEVNNSTVQITN

-1291 KNTNILNRYSFESN
+1291 KNTIVLNRYSFESN
-1305 KKNISYLFTELNVTQ
+1305 KKNISNLFTELNLTQ
-1320 QMKQEKKTDREF
+1320 QIKQEKRTEREF
-1332 ARISKRLDRINRETI
+1332 ARISKRLDRMNKETI
-1347 KVQGNSYKVEQNF
+1347 KVHGNSYKVEQNF

-1400 KVTQKIQKVEQTQ
+1400 KVTQKIQKIEQVQ
-1413 NRIINNTS
+1413 NRIVNNTS
-1421 QIKIDVYKEKKDNYY
+1421 QIKIDVYREKKDNYY

-1453 EEQKKTEKIVENKVE
+1453 EEQKKTERIVENKVE

-1508 KTEERINQLRK
+1508 KTEERIKELRK
-1519 ETQQTVQTMLEK
+1519 ETQQTVQTMLER

>member
-1 MSDIDFIE
+1 MSDFDFID
-9 YDKISIQSDAFITS
+9 YDKISNKSDAFITS
-23 AELNC
+23 DELNS
-28 YFQYVP
+28 YFQYIP
-34 STKAISYNIKK
+34 STKATSYNIKK

-50 GTTEDPDDYKIP
+50 GTTEDPEDYKVP
-62 DVSSKIL
+62 DVSNKIL

-93 IDPNIIY
+93 TDPDIIF
-100 PTKVKEYQEK
+100 PTKIKEFKEK
-110 IIDYSSFGL
+110 KIDYSSLGL
-119 NSDQIEFMM
+119 NEDQIEFMM
-128 ALQNLKSLKSDD
+128 ALQNLKSLKLDD
-140 SFKKLNIEQFE
+140 SSKDLDIEQFKA
-151 SVDEKV
+151 VDEKV
-157 MNGFFQLYPRFMEM
+157 ANGFFQLYPRYMEM
-171 LTSGVSSGGLNQFF
+171 LATGYSPGGMGQFF
-185 DNTESSDSI
+185 DESESI
-194 NENETLINET
+194 SSVDENQSLINDSL
-204 IKKLGLNPN
+204 KKLGLNPDD
-213 EVRVKKKFEV
+213 VRVKKKFEV
-223 RSGNAKKDEV
+223 RAGNAKKDEI
-233 NAYLQDVSL
+233 NAYLQDISL
-242 SNNIA
+242 SNNTST
-247 NNTKSI
+247 NTKSI
-253 NNNSVTNLNQINL
+253 NNNSVTNINQLNL
-266 QNNNKIDLQ
+266 QNNNKIELQ
-275 VKSSKIINNIRT
+275 VRSSKTVNNISS

-293 NFVNNT
+293 NFINNT

-304 QQITNLNKFSE
+304 QQVTNVSKFSE

-325 KSFLKDLNIAP
+325 KAFLKDLNIAP
-336 NVENQFFKIVNQH
+336 NVENQFYKIVNQH

-400 NDTVQQIRQTEINLK
+400 NETVQQIKQTEVNLK

-420 IHRHSVTLKNNHY
+420 IHRHSVTHKNNHY
-433 KNILNLTKNVN
+433 KNIINLTKNVN

-515 TDYIDEYSNI
+515 TEYIDDYSNI
-525 IVNKI
+525 IVSKI

-544 LVTNEEQLNSI
+544 LVANEEQLNSI

-560 QNNINTSNIKNLVDI
+560 QSNINTSNIKNLVDV
-575 LNYSKNNNLEI
+575 LNYSKNNNLEV
-586 TKVSSSTV
+586 TKVSRSTV

-600 VSLSKNV
+600 VSLSNNI
-607 VDYNN
+607 VDFNN
-612 TENQIVN
+612 TENKIITNIDENIIQ
-619 KLSSLNVEELKS
+619 KLSSTNITQELKS
-631 FVNLSKSKSFT
+631 FVNLSESKSFT

-653 VIENLNT
+653 VIQNLNT

-665 KISTI
+665 KLSTI
-670 RVDQKNF
+670 RVDQKNV
-677 ENFSQIVNKSNISFV
+677 ENLQNFSQYVNQSNNSYIL
-692 VEKLSNFNTENI
+692 EKLSNYNTENI
-704 TEKINLLKNINITL
+704 TEKISLLKNINVSQ
-718 DIKKSEN
+718 DVKKTEN
-725 IVRKITRLAKYNNI
+725 LVRKVTRLARYNNI
-739 NQITENIDEISNLQ
+739 NQITENLESLTSQ
-753 NNVNTSEFKT
+753 ENNINTTEFKT

-768 KNLINVT
+768 KNLINVS
-775 KNVDVSNVKNIKVSQ
+775 KNIDISKIDNIKVSQ
-790 LNFLSENIE
+790 FNLISENIE
-799 KLSKISQINSITQEQ
+799 KLSKINQ
-814 VNFVKEISQ
+814 VNNLTEEHISVVKKISQ
-823 VKNIKNLVSLSKNV
+823 L
-837 VDYNNTENQIV
+837 Q
-848 NKLSSI
+848 
-854 NIEEFKSF
+854 
-862 VNLSKSK
+862 
-869 SFTRIAQSYKNISNV
+869 
-884 IENLNTTSI
+884 
-893 NPKIST
+893 
-899 IRVDQKNFENFSQIV
+899 
-914 NKSNISFVV
+914 
-923 EKLSNFNTENITE
+923 
-936 KINLLKN
+936 
-943 INITQDI
+943 
-950 KKSENIVRKIT
+950 
-961 RLAKYNNVNQI
+961 NVNQQK
-972 TESIDEI
+972 
-979 NNLQNNVNT
+979 LGQV
-988 SEFKTEIQNL
+988 
-998 KNLINVTKN
+998 
-1007 VDVSNI
+1007 
-1013 KNIKVSQ
+1013 
-1020 LNFMSENIE
+1020 EN
-1029 KLSKISQINS
+1029 
-1039 ITQEQV
+1039 
-1045 NFVKQISQ
+1045 
-1053 VKNITEEKISQV
+1053 
-1065 NKIIN
+1065 IIN
-1070 LTSKND
+1070 LTNKTNV
-1076 ISNFKLSSVN
+1076 SNVKLSSVN
-1086 QLTEVFQKISNIESK
+1086 QLTEVFQKISNIENK
-1101 ELLNIV
+1101 DLINIV

-1118 YNKISNLVKNV
+1118 YNRISNIVKNV
-1129 EILDTVNVT
+1129 EFLDTVNFT

-1167 YREFKTSIQ
+1167 YKEFKTSVQ

-1194 NYVSNVIQENNI
+1194 NFVNNVVQENNVV
-1206 INRTSKID
+1206 NRVSKID

-1246 KIRETLQDINIV
+1246 KIRETLQDINIT
-1258 NNEVNNSNINITN
+1258 NNVQNNSVMQVTN

-1281 IQNLNLLETE
+1281 IQNLNLLDTE
-1291 KNTNILNRYSFESN
+1291 KNTTILNRYSFESN
-1305 KKNISYLFTELNVTQ
+1305 KKNISNLVTELNITQ
-1320 QMKQEKKTDREF
+1320 QNKQEKRSDREF
-1332 ARISKRLDRINRETI
+1332 ARISKRLDKMNRETI
-1347 KVQGNSYKVEQNF
+1347 KVEGNSYKVEQNF
-1360 FDMMNFYNEQKVTK
+1360 FDMMSFYNEQKITK

-1400 KVTQKIQKVEQTQ
+1400 KVTQKIHKIEQTQ

-1489 NEFHTIKKEIIQE
+1489 NEFHSIKKEIIQE

-1508 KTEERINQLRK
+1508 KTEEKIREIRK
-1519 ETQQTVQTMLEK
+1519 ETQQTVQTMLER